1 MRTLLLFRGSPAS
14 GKSTF
19 IKEHKLE
26 QYTLSADNIRLMYQS
41 PVLNE
46 KGNYNISCKNDKEV
60 WKMLFYILE
69 KRMERGEFIV
79 VDATNS
85 KTSEMTKYKK
95 MAEKYRY
102 RIMLIDMTD
111 LPMEECIKRNLL
123 RQPSYKVVP
132 TEAIETQYSRFKT
145 QKIPSGI
152 KVIKPNEFEEVVQFK
167 PIDLSK
173 YEKIHHIGD
182 IHGCYSALQEYL
194 KEGIKDNEFYIF
206 CGDYC
211 DRGIENAKVL
221 NFLFNIMDKK
231 NVLLLTG
238 NHEIYL
244 YKYANN
250 EISKSRI
257 FEKDTKVELDENN
270 IDKKKLRML
279 YRKLGQIAYY
289 TYNEKTVIVSH
300 GGISNIPDNMLYL
313 ATEQLIKGVGY
324 YEDVEI
330 VDNSFMNNTD
340 KNTYQIHG
348 HRNPYGLPT
357 QINNRCYCL
366 EGQVEFGGNLRT
378 VTLSKEG
385 FKVQEIKNNVF
396 KVVKNEIKKINNSN
410 NDIITMLRDNKYIKE
425 KSFDNISSFN
435 FTSEA
440 FRKGIWNDQ
449 TIKARGLFI
458 NTKTNDIVIRSY
470 NKFFNINE
478 NELTK
483 LGNLQKVFSYPI
495 NVYKKYNGYLGLI
508 GYDKEKDELL
518 ISSKSALN
526 SEYSKWFKEIFNNKL
541 SNNKIEEIKE
551 FIKTNNCTLV
561 FEVIAPKH
569 DGHIIK
575 YDSSDIVLLNIVK
588 NDINFTQYDYKDI
601 VDFADKF
608 ELNYKEKV
616 IVLNN
621 WNEFKKWYDEVT
633 SNDYKYNGEYIEGFV
648 IEDSNLFMTKIK
660 TQYYKF
666 WKSMRNVA
674 KEVYKKGYINKTSM
688 LTTPLSNEF
697 YGWLKNQDKEMLN
710 KDIIELREKFNF
722 VQNKSV
728 VKLMKKE
735 VK

>member
-111 LPMEECIKRNLL
+111 LPMEECIKRNSL

-132 TEAIETQYSRFKT
+132 TEVIETQYSRFKT

-152 KVIKPNEFEEVVQFK
+152 KVIKPNEFEEAIQFK
-167 PIDLSK
+167 SIDLSK
-173 YEKIHHIGD
+173 YDKIHHIGD
-182 IHGCYSALQEYL
+182 IHGCYTVLQEYL

-221 NFLFNIMDKK
+221 KFLFNIMDKK

-238 NHEIYL
+238 NHEIHL
-244 YKYANN
+244 QKYANN

-257 FEKDTKVELDENN
+257 FEKDTKVELDGNN

-279 YRKLGQIAYY
+279 YRKLGQVAYY

-300 GGISNIPDNMLYL
+300 GGISNIPKNMLYL
-313 ATEQLIKGVGY
+313 ATEQLIKGVGD

-330 VDNSFMNNTD
+330 VDNSFINNTD

-348 HRNPYGLPT
+348 HRNPYELPT
-357 QINNRCYCL
+357 QINDRCYCL

-396 KVVKNEIKKINNSN
+396 KVIKNEIKKINNSN

-588 NDINFTQYDYKDI
+588 NDINFTQYDYKDV
-601 VDFADKF
+601 VDFSDKF